1 VSLPRVLI
9 LSNEPVLPVGHAD
22 RASEIDVI
30 ETVDEVHKVLPPE
43 QFIVQRFA
51 YARNPRLLLT
61 KLAEW
66 KPDVVF
72 NLFEGEA
79 DRTETEIYNAAILE
93 WTGIPFTGS
102 GSFAQA
108 LGRDKIRTKYLL
120 QGAGV
125 ETAPFQVIHS
135 RPAGDWPHAWP
146 AIVKPA
152 CQDASVG
159 IDQASVVTSQAELER
174 RVDHV
179 FERFGGPA
187 LVERFL
193 AGRELHV
200 HLIEDPDDGRL
211 MVTPAAE
218 VVFDSSPGNA
228 LWPVYSYA
236 AKWDEGS
243 DEYKASR
250 LESPVVLPPGLNE
263 RVEKACLAAYRQV
276 GLHDY
281 GRVDLRVVGDE
292 PSVIEVNP
300 NPHINSLVFVN
311 ALKAMGWD
319 FPKFV
324 QGLVRLAKKRAT

>member
-1 VSLPRVLI
+1 LI
-9 LSNEPVLPVGHAD
+9 LFNEPVLPAGHPD
-22 RASEIDVI
+22 RASEVDVI
-30 ETVDEVHKVLPPE
+30 ETVDEVQKVLPPDR
-43 QFIVQRFA
+43 FITERFG
-51 YARNPRLLLT
+51 YSRDPRLLLT

-120 QGAGV
+120 QGADV
-125 ETAPFQVIHS
+125 RTAPFRVINS
-135 RPAGDWPHAWP
+135 RPAGDWPHPWP

-152 CQDASVG
+152 YQDASVG
-159 IDQASVVTSQAELER
+159 IDQASVVSSQAELER
-174 RVDHV
+174 RVDYV
-179 FERFGGPA
+179 FDRFGGPA
-187 LVERFL
+187 LVEQFL
-193 AGRELHV
+193 AGRELHM
-200 HLIEDPDDGRL
+200 HLIEGPDDGRL
-211 MVTPAAE
+211 IVTPAAE
-218 VVFDSSPGNA
+218 VAYEVVPGRS

-236 AKWDEGS
+236 AKWDEAS
-243 DEYKASR
+243 DEFKASR
-250 LESPVVLPPGLNE
+250 LVSPVVLSSPLNE
-263 RVEKACLAAYRQV
+263 RVEEVCVAAYRQV
-276 GLHDY
+276 GLRDY

-292 PSVIEVNP
+292 PFVIEVNP

-319 FPKFV
+319 FPRFIH
-324 QGLVRLAKKRAT
+324 GLVRLRQMRG